1 MPDEK
6 MSRSLQWYFHPNEIM
21 RLMRV
26 RLFSHIDP
34 RIDLTPKYEKDLK
47 IGVVIGTYGAV
58 PYIDLGLHYLK
69 NVNGIQNILIHDDC
83 SNKQQELQALAKN
96 YNVDFYSTPKNM
108 WHKSCIG
115 SIGDQNC
122 FFEGLKWAKE
132 KKLDI
137 LIKFS
142 RRLIPCYNWLDN
154 FKNLVIESDGITF
167 GSYCTK
173 DLFDMRTE
181 CLAMNVNAWNN
192 NFSLSEMHKLIT
204 NEYPTFAE
212 FWMHDMA
219 KILDGQNFSEKY
231 NKWKKD
237 HFIGYQ
243 RSGYVLWKDL
253 LGICRYNDVERH
265 NDVLW
270 HMYSKEEDYYKKSIN
285 IFNDKYTLNDFKEIV
300 NI

>member
-1 MPDEK
+1 MSDEK

-34 RIDLTPKYEKDLK
+34 KLDLTPKYDSNLK

-69 NVNGIQNILIHDDC
+69 NVNGIQHILIHDDC
-83 SNKQQELQALAKN
+83 SNKQEELKQIAKN

-122 FFEGLKWAKE
+122 FYEGLKWAK
-132 KKLDI
+132 KNNLDI
-137 LIKFS
+137 LVKFS
-142 RRLIPCYNWLDN
+142 RRLIPCYKWIDSLKELIINSN
-154 FKNLVIESDGITF
+154 GSTF

-181 CLAMNVNAWNN
+181 CLAMNVNVWNN
-192 NFSLSEMHKLIT
+192 SFTINEMHKLII
-204 NEYPTFAE
+204 NEYPNFAE

-231 NKWKKD
+231 DKWKKK

-243 RSGYVLWKDL
+243 RSGYVFWSDL
-253 LGICRYNDVERH
+253 LGTCRYTNNERH
-265 NDVLW
+265 SDVLW

-285 IFNDKYTLNDFKEIV
+285 VFNDKYTLNDFKEIV